1 MPWTSVSLLWY
12 IIYIRKSSNH
22 FSSFVS
28 NSIKLKLW
36 VWLIANLCWLANIKI
51 FQAYHSIVQNRFY
64 DCEHRTENASTY
76 WKRGEGQWVRYFEM
90 TASKTSHWIPELVQ
104 DCNWLWL
111 IYVIVPHLL
120 GYFFAFLKQATFMI
134 RFDLFW
140 YILRAIPAKTGHDA
154 ISSKAS
160 LLIRWRAQHVS

>member
-12 IIYIRKSSNH
+12 IIYVRKSSNY
-22 FSSFVS
+22 FTSIVS

-111 IYVIVPHLL
+111 IFVIVPHLL
-120 GYFFAFLKQATFMI
+120 GYFFAFF
-134 RFDLFW
+134 
-140 YILRAIPAKTGHDA
+140 
-154 ISSKAS
+154 KAGYFYDSFRS
-160 LLIRWRAQHVS
+160 LLIHSQGHSSKNRTWRYKFQS